1 MTDDGWF
8 GEDVAAAYDQ
18 GAPMFDPVVLEP
30 AVAFLAALAGDG
42 PVLEFSIGTGRIA
55 LPLAARGPRVAG
67 IELSCAMV
75 GRLRTKPGGDAAS
88 IPVAI
93 RGMASTRVGSPA
105 TWSNLPE

>member
-75 GRLRTKPGGDAAS
+75 ARLAHQARRRRGVDPRGDQGHGVHACRQPGHLVESA
-88 IPVAI
+88 
-93 RGMASTRVGSPA
+93 
-105 TWSNLPE
+105 